1 MKTFLIILF
10 SLLSFKSC
18 FKESKT
24 IHVVMNDA
32 NGLQNGS
39 KVTCKGLDV
48 GEVENLKIEGN
59 KVIALVNLN
68 EDFTATKGS
77 VAQVDIDNI
86 FGKKSLL
93 IIPSSN
99 NEILA
104 NGDTIYALTGNNYSI
119 IQNLIKKSDVDSLMS
134 DINLD
139 SMKINLDSVDVE
151 GLIKKAEKFID
162 LNKLLK

>member
-1 MKTFLIILF
+1 MKLIFVLLF
-10 SLLSFKSC
+10 SLFSFKSC

-24 IHVVMNDA
+24 IHVVLEDA

-39 KVTCKGLDV
+39 KVTCKGLVV
-48 GEVENLKIEGN
+48 GEVDNLKITGN

-68 EDFTATKGS
+68 EDFTTTKGS

-93 IIPSSN
+93 IIPSSS

-119 IQNLIKKSDVDSLMS
+119 IQNLIKKGDVDSLMS
-134 DINLD
+134 NINLD

-151 GLIKKAEKFID
+151 ALIKKAEKFID

>member
-1 MKTFLIILF
+1 MKTFIIILF
-10 SLLSFKSC
+10 SLFSFKSC
-18 FKESKT
+18 LKDGKN
-24 IHVVMNDA
+24 INVVLDDA

-39 KVTCKGLDV
+39 KVNCKGLNV
-48 GEVENLKIEGN
+48 GEVDNLKIVGN

-68 EDFTATKGS
+68 EDFTTTKGS

-93 IIPSSN
+93 IIPSSS

-119 IQNLIKKSDVDSLMS
+119 IQNLIKKGDVDSLMS
-134 DINLD
+134 NINLD

-151 GLIKKAEKFID
+151 ALIKKAEKFID